1 MKGMINR
8 DWQWDRRILQI
19 VFGMPASKQSCPSWA
34 NQVNTLNTRSMVRPG
49 PGSGDSVL
57 VVVDYFSRNY
67 EIEIMCSTTS
77 AEIIKS
83 LERILMI
90 HVLPLSVTSDNRPF
104 ERYLEGCG
112 IEHTKTI
119 PLWPQANG
127 EVERQNQLFWK
138 GCRLHKSRGNRR
150 RKKFA
155 NTW

>member
-1 MKGMINR
+1 
-8 DWQWDRRILQI
+8 
-19 VFGMPASKQSCPSWA
+19 
-34 NQVNTLNTRSMVRPG
+34 MVRPG

-83 LERILMI
+83 LERIFMI
-90 HVLPLSVTSDNRPF
+90 HGLPLSVTSDNGPF

-127 EVERQNQLFWK
+127 EVERQNQLF
-138 GCRLHKSRGNRR
+138 
-150 RKKFA
+150 
-155 NTW
+155 